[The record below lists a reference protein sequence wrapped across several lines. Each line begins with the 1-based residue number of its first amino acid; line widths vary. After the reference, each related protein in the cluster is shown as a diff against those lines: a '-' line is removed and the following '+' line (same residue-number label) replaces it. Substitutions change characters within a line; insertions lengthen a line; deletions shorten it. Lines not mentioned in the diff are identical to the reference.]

1 MKNSTITYKEIN
13 EQPVSFNGVNNTLDE
28 VYKVINEVF
37 KKDSGYAELIFT
49 GCGTSLYLAQ
59 SAAFAFSSYTGIPA
73 RAVSCSE
80 LYFYTETYA
89 KKGNILVLPI
99 TRSSKTTEVR
109 LAIDKVR
116 TFPNVKTLSITCDIE
131 SKNYNDYVILSPEA
145 DEQSIIMTKSFTSM
159 LYIAIIMAM
168 YVGGKKEEIASMMKY
183 DRIKG
188 DIILPMD
195 KKAKSI
201 VYDNPNLN
209 LFIILGQGVFYGVA
223 NECMNKIKEM
233 AIENSEAYQS
243 MEYRHGPMSLVD
255 KNTLIITLANEKT
268 REYDVKLMKQMRE
281 YGAVTAAIGH
291 NVSQTMPY
299 VNYSFDMPDS
309 FNDMQNA
316 AFIGIFGQL
325 IGYYLAEKKNIDADF
340 PRHLSQAIVLDD
352 GQVSYH
358 PGK

>member
-1 MKNSTITYKEIN
+1 
-13 EQPVSFNGVNNTLDE
+13 
-28 VYKVINEVF
+28 
-37 KKDSGYAELIFT
+37 
-49 GCGTSLYLAQ
+49 
-59 SAAFAFSSYTGIPA
+59 
-73 RAVSCSE
+73 
-80 LYFYTETYA
+80 
-89 KKGNILVLPI
+89 
-99 TRSSKTTEVR
+99 